1 MLSLITN
8 RKKTMIQNSFFEEK
22 MLYKKCSI
30 KHRSDGRYSC
40 DVRIAFDDVSKNT
53 STKPYME
60 WIKTMS

>member
-1 MLSLITN
+1 
-8 RKKTMIQNSFFEEK
+8 MIQNSFFDEK
-22 MLYKKCSI
+22 MQYKKCSI